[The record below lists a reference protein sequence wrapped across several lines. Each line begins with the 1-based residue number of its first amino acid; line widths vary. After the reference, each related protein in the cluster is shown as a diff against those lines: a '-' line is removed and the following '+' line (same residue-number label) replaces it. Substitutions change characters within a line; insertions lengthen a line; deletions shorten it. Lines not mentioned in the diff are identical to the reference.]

1 MAIMTYFCITVNT
14 YIKKSVAPKMSYKG
28 YKILLGGLDFLARS

>member
-1 MAIMTYFCITVNT
+1 MAIMTYLRLNVNT
-14 YIKKSVAPKMSYKG
+14 YKKNPVAPKMFYKG

>member
-1 MAIMTYFCITVNT
+1 MAIMTYFRVTVNT
-14 YIKKSVAPKMSYKG
+14 YIKKSVAPKMYYKG